1 MSDIDAAGLLNMR
14 NEVKRLETLT
24 TKELASEASNR
35 LPLLGPD
42 CLIVDEVIKRLRKL
56 AAWEIRKAR
65 KRH

>member
-1 MSDIDAAGLLNMR
+1 MSDIDAAGLLNML

-56 AAWEIRKAR
+56 AAWEIKKAR
-65 KRH
+65 NRH